1 MIAHHEA
8 VTSSA
13 AIFAVLYAVGGIGG
27 LLAFLKYKRKEIAER
42 LRRPFGRKETP

>member
-13 AIFAVLYAVGGIGG
+13 AIFAVLYAVGV
-27 LLAFLKYKRKEIAER
+27 
-42 LRRPFGRKETP
+42 LREELGDG